1 MLGSNREVKTVN
13 AVNPRKSRGL
23 LQAVALLGL
32 STVGAF
38 ALIGHNTPS
47 TSSAASSNGS
57 AAGAGST
64 TTSSGPKTATGDA
77 INYQFGTVQVE
88 VTKSGGKIT
97 AVNLI
102 QASATAGR
110 DGAFSYLVNYA
121 ISANGSSFSN
131 LSGATYTTKAFKQ
144 ALDSAISKL

>member
-1 MLGSNREVKTVN
+1 LLGSNREVKTVN

-47 TSSAASSNGS
+47 TSSAAGTDS
-57 AAGAGST
+57 A

-110 DGAFSYLVNYA
+110 EGAFSYLVNYA

-131 LSGATYTTKAFKQ
+131 LSGATYTTEAFKQ